1 MSVEMARMAL
11 EGHVW
16 AVEKNPAAVELLKK
30 NKKKFQADNLTI
42 VEGPAPEALK
52 DLPAPTHAFIGGSSG
67 NLREIAELLLEK
79 NPSLRMVV
87 NAITLET
94 LGEALKV
101 MGELPFTDV
110 DIVSV
115 TAAKSRELGP
125 YHMMMGQNPV
135 YIISGTGGGIHE
147 A

>member
-1 MSVEMARMAL
+1 
-11 EGHVW
+11 
-16 AVEKNPAAVELLKK
+16 
-30 NKKKFQADNLTI
+30 
-42 VEGPAPEALK
+42 
-52 DLPAPTHAFIGGSSG
+52 
-67 NLREIAELLLEK
+67 
-79 NPSLRMVV
+79 MVV

-115 TAAKSRELGP
+115 TAAKSRELGR
-125 YHMMMGQNPV
+125 YHMMMGLNPV